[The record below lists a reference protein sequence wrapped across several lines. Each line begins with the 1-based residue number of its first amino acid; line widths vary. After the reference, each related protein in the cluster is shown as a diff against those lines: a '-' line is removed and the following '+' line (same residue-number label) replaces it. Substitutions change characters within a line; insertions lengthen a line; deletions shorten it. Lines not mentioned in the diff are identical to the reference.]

1 MSEPLDSV
9 FQSQWVVF
17 ALPAVLLVGFAELG
31 FRLGLRLYVATDT
44 ARKGEIS
51 GIQGALLGLLGLLL
65 GFTFAMAVSRYQA
78 RRDLVVKE
86 ANAIGTT
93 FLRASLLPEAH
104 QAPVEDLLR
113 RYVEAR
119 LTFQPLAADP
129 VKLAEGL
136 RLSADIQRQLWQHA
150 VAVAK
155 ETPTPIVA
163 TFVITVN
170 ETIDTEAERLAAARD
185 RIPGT
190 VWLLLLTVASLG
202 CVTSNYI
209 AGADGARSV
218 FSSIVF
224 PLLVAVVII
233 LIFDLADPSQ
243 GLIRITQQP
252 LVDLQDAIQANVRSG
267 P

>member
-104 QAPVEDLLR
+104 QAPGTEAPSIPRFSRTCSAATLR
-113 RYVEAR
+113 RVSR
-119 LTFQPLAADP
+119 SNRWPLTP
-129 VKLAEGL
+129 
-136 RLSADIQRQLWQHA
+136 
-150 VAVAK
+150 
-155 ETPTPIVA
+155 
-163 TFVITVN
+163 
-170 ETIDTEAERLAAARD
+170 
-185 RIPGT
+185 
-190 VWLLLLTVASLG
+190 
-202 CVTSNYI
+202 
-209 AGADGARSV
+209 
-218 FSSIVF
+218 
-224 PLLVAVVII
+224 
-233 LIFDLADPSQ
+233 
-243 GLIRITQQP
+243 
-252 LVDLQDAIQANVRSG
+252 
-267 P
+267 

>member
-1 MSEPLDSV
+1 MDQLLGSV
-9 FQSQWVVF
+9 FQAQWVVF

-31 FRLGLRLYVATDT
+31 FRLGLRLYLAKDT
-44 ARKGEIS
+44 ARKGEIG

-65 GFTFAMAVSRYQA
+65 GFTFAMAVGRYQA

-104 QAPVEDLLR
+104 RAPVEDLLR

-136 RLSADIQRQLWQHA
+136 RVSADIQRQLWQHA
-150 VAVAK
+150 VAVAR
-155 ETPTPIVA
+155 EMPTPIVA
-163 TFVITVN
+163 TFIITLN
-170 ETIDTEAERLAAARD
+170 ETIDAEAERIAAGRD

-202 CVTSNYI
+202 CITSSYI

-233 LIFDLADPSQ
+233 LIFDLADPRRGFIQ
-243 GLIRITQQP
+243 ITQEP
-252 LVDLQDAIQANVRSG
+252 LVDLQQAIQAPQR
-267 P
+267 